1 MRERELREQ
10 AERDKEDMEKQLVHF
25 REEARLA
32 HEALVRCLSFEPPQ
46 SLEGRKGG
54 GKLNRIV

>member
-32 HEALVRCLSFEPPQ
+32 HEALVRCLRFEPPQ
-46 SLEGRKGG
+46 SL
-54 GKLNRIV
+54 